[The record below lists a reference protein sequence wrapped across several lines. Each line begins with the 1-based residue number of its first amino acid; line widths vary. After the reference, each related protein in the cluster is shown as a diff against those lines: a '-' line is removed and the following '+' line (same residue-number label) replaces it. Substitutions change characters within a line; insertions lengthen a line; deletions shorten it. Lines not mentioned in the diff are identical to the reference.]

1 MFEIRAS
8 ASSRTTQKDPV
19 SNKKEPVIRVLLK
32 KCGFTGV
39 PGTGYFKVVF
49 HFELQRDSAS

>member
-1 MFEIRAS
+1 MFETRAS
-8 ASSRTTQKDPV
+8 ASSKITRKDPV

-32 KCGFTGV
+32 RCGLTGV

-49 HFELQRDSAS
+49 HFELQRDAAS